1 VTVQA
6 EASDHYRSRQRLSG
20 AAAAGAARLWSQV
33 SSDRIAASW
42 RLLLPQLLV
51 LLVGA
56 QRAAAAAADGYTDV
70 ALAAQGIDPD
80 AAGRVDSVALSG
92 VASDGRDL
100 DGLLMS
106 PAFTALSAIR
116 AGATPVR
123 ALAGG
128 SAALDMIVRTQVA
141 DAGRVADQVALTARP
156 KATGYVRMLVG
167 RSCSRC
173 AILAGRRYGWNAGFR
188 RHPRL
193 PVRLHPHP
201 VP

>member
-1 VTVQA
+1 
-6 EASDHYRSRQRLSG
+6 
-20 AAAAGAARLWSQV
+20 LWSQV
-33 SSDRIAASW
+33 SSGRIAASW

-56 QRAAAAAADGYTDV
+56 QRAAAGAADGYTDAV
-70 ALAAQGIDPD
+70 LAGQGVESDPVGQVD
-80 AAGRVDSVALSG
+80 AVALSG

-106 PAFTALSAIR
+106 PAYTALTAIR
-116 AGATPVR
+116 AGAAPSR

-156 KATGYVRMLVG
+156 QATGYVRMLVG
-167 RSCSRC
+167 KSCSRC
-173 AILAGRRYGWNAGFR
+173 AILAGRRYGWSSGFR